1 MLKKIIKT
9 IRKKRKQVHF
19 KYNQG
24 EKMAEKFEEI
34 AVVVDQNAL
43 GSGIYD
49 LTLKTKNIAKAA
61 KAGQFV
67 SVYSNDRSKLL
78 PRPISLCG
86 IDRDEDTIR
95 LVYRVTGENTGTEEF
110 SKLVMGDRIRILG
123 PLGNGFTVEP
133 GKKAFLIGGG
143 IGVPPM
149 LQLAKDIN
157 SGVVHTSGAVDT
169 NTQEKG
175 QTEEKQINGH
185 GKKICDMNIIMGY
198 RDENTFLLD
207 EFKEQADS
215 FVATEDG
222 SVGTKGN
229 VIDAIKENGLEADV
243 VYACGPMPMLRALK
257 AYAMEHD
264 MECYVS
270 MEERM
275 ACGIGAC
282 LACVCKTKDKDAH
295 SNVNNKRICKEG
307 PVFNAKEVE
316 L

>member
-1 MLKKIIKT
+1 
-9 IRKKRKQVHF
+9 
-19 KYNQG
+19 
-24 EKMAEKFEEI
+24 MAEKFEEI

-157 SGVVHTSGAVDT
+157 SGVVQTTGAVDT

-207 EFKEQADS
+207 EFKEQVDS

-307 PVFNAKEVE
+307 PVFNAMEVE

>member
-1 MLKKIIKT
+1 MRIFQEHLQIVNKLFRKLKYIN
-9 IRKKRKQVHF
+9 KR
-19 KYNQG
+19 NQG
-24 EKMAEKFEEI
+24 DKMAEKFEEI
-34 AVVVDQNAL
+34 AVVVDQSSL
-43 GSGIYD
+43 GNGIYD
-49 LTLKTKNIAKAA
+49 LTLKTDKIAKAA

-67 SVYSNDRSKLL
+67 SVYSNDKSKLL

-86 IDRDEDTIR
+86 INRADDTIR
-95 LVYRVTGENTGTEEF
+95 LVYRVTGEGTGTEEF
-110 SKLVMGDRIRILG
+110 SKLVRGDKVRILG

-157 SGVVHTSGAVDT
+157 AGIDNAV
-169 NTQEKG
+169 
-175 QTEEKQINGH
+175 
-185 GKKICDMNIIMGY
+185 CDMNIVMGY

-207 EFKEQADS
+207 EFKEQAAS

-229 VIDAIKENGLEADV
+229 VIDAIKENALEADV
-243 VYACGPMPMLRALK
+243 IYACGPMPMLRALK
-257 AYAMEHD
+257 AYAAEHD
-264 MECYVS
+264 MDCFVS

-307 PVFNAKEVE
+307 PVFDAKEVE

>member
-1 MLKKIIKT
+1 MKKIIKT

-67 SVYSNDRSKLL
+67 SVYSNDKSKLL

-157 SGVVHTSGAVDT
+157 SGVVQTSGDVDT

-229 VIDAIKENGLEADV
+229 VIDAINENGLEADV
-243 VYACGPMPMLRALK
+243 IYACGPMPMLRALK

>member
-1 MLKKIIKT
+1 MKKIIKT

-67 SVYSNDRSKLL
+67 SVYSNDKSKLL

-157 SGVVHTSGAVDT
+157 SGVVQTSGAVDT

-243 VYACGPMPMLRALK
+243 IYACGPMPMLRALK